1 MTDDRK
7 DVSEIERE
15 LAEMKEQLDD
25 ILGDEEDDQDLK
37 TPADEEE
44 DR

>member
-25 ILGDEEDDQDLK
+25 ILGDEDDEDLK
-37 TPADEEE
+37 TPEDEEE
-44 DR
+44 DS